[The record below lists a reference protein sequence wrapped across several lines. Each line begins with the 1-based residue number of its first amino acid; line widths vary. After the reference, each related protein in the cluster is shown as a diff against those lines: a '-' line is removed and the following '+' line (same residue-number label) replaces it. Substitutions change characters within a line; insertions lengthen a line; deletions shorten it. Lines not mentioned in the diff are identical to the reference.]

1 MKTYSPGG
9 FVTGAGQNSRT
20 CPVMVG
26 KHLGE
31 LTGCVDSWKSRS
43 WRAGLLHPPLKEGGG
58 PRGGRKSQEAKEKGD
73 SRKLRGLGL
82 KGRGR
87 GLKSQGAGF

>member
-9 FVTGAGQNSRT
+9 FDTGAGQNSRT

-43 WRAGLLHPPLKEGGG
+43 WRAGLLHPSLKKGVDLEEGGSVRE
-58 PRGGRKSQEAKEKGD
+58 PKRRGTVES
-73 SRKLRGLGL
+73 
-82 KGRGR
+82 
-87 GLKSQGAGF
+87 

>member
-31 LTGCVDSWKSRS
+31 LTGCVEFIFLLIVVIKETEQIKMVSRM
-43 WRAGLLHPPLKEGGG
+43 RE
-58 PRGGRKSQEAKEKGD
+58 
-73 SRKLRGLGL
+73 
-82 KGRGR
+82 
-87 GLKSQGAGF
+87 